1 MSFGG
6 QQSTSK
12 EELPPYVQDAQK
24 ALISTGQN
32 LTGPFTGNAPAFA
45 TAGFTP
51 DQIAGFDLTRNVVQ
65 GAFTQPN
72 MGMGFLG
79 GITASPTTLPGPAT
93 IPPPAQAQAFAAGV
107 NQAGAA
113 SAGERFNAGTAA
125 QLGGNEFQQFLNP
138 YTNSVV
144 NSTLDTMRRERARTA
159 ADIGARAAASG
170 SFGGSREAVQ
180 RSMLDRNFGDQVAS
194 TVAGLQAQ
202 GFDRASTLA
211 GQNAAMRQQM
221 GLANTQLDNSL
232 RFGQSALN
240 AQLANQVG
248 LANAASA
255 NQIGLANAGAA
266 NQVGLANANAQNAAA
281 SQNAQLAQQAGLS
294 NMQAL
299 NDAAN
304 RNADRSLQAAT
315 VGNGL
320 TNDEQ
325 MRQLRALQALAQG
338 GQQQQQL
345 AQANVDT
352 PFTMLQRLIGTTP
365 SLNNTGKTT
374 TTETSGGNPLQA
386 ILGLGS
392 LFLSD
397 ENDKKDIKK
406 LGNDPQTGLPLYSY
420 NYKDD
425 PKSAPKRVGPMAQD
439 IEKVNP
445 GAVMKVGGKKVVRG

>member
-24 ALISTGQN
+24 SLISTGQN

-51 DQIAGFDLTRNVVQ
+51 DQIAGFDLTRNMVQ

-79 GITASPTTLPGPAT
+79 GITASPTTLPGPAQT
-93 IPPPAQAQAFAAGV
+93 QAVTAGV
-107 NQAGAA
+107 NQAGVSGAN
-113 SAGERFNAGTAA
+113 ERFNAGTAA
-125 QLGGNEFQQFLNP
+125 QLGGGEFQQFLNP
-138 YTNSVV
+138 YTNSVI

-202 GFDRASTLA
+202 GFDRASSLA
-211 GQNAAMRQQM
+211 GQNAAMRQQT

-255 NQIGLANAGAA
+255 NQIGLANA
-266 NQVGLANANAQNAAA
+266 NAQNAAS
-281 SQNAQLAQQAGLS
+281 SQNAQFAQQAGLS
-294 NMQAL
+294 NMQAM

-320 TNDEQ
+320 ANDEQ
-325 MRQLRALQALAQG
+325 MRQLRALQQLAQG

-397 ENDKKDIKK
+397 ENEKKDIKK

-420 NYKDD
+420 NYRDD

-445 GAVMKVGGKKVVRG
+445 GAVVKVGGKKVVRG

>member
-51 DQIAGFDLTRNVVQ
+51 DQMAGFDLTRNVVQ
-65 GAFTQPN
+65 SAFTQPN

-79 GITASPTTLPGPAT
+79 GITASPTTLPGPAQT
-93 IPPPAQAQAFAAGV
+93 QAFGAGV
-107 NQAGAA
+107 NQAGVSGAN
-113 SAGERFNAGTAA
+113 EQFNAGTAA
-125 QLGGNEFQQFLNP
+125 QLGGSEFQQFLNP

-180 RSMLDRNFGDQVAS
+180 RSMLDRSFGDQVAS

-211 GQNAAMRQQM
+211 GQNAAMRQQT

-255 NQIGLANAGAA
+255 NQIGLANAS
-266 NQVGLANANAQNAAA
+266 AQNAAS

-294 NMQAL
+294 NMQAM

-315 VGNGL
+315 IGNGFA
-320 TNDEQ
+320 NDEQ

-345 AQANVDT
+345 AQSNVDT
-352 PFTMLQRLIGTTP
+352 PFTMLQRLIGATP

-397 ENDKKDIKK
+397 ENEKKDIKK

-439 IEKVNP
+439 IEKANP